1 MASTLTRWFVVA
13 SPTGSTASEFFESA
27 SISDAGDFNANF
39 NNLNSILGGGPI
51 VDWGTS
57 GAFPTYSA
65 YSPGIYIRD
74 YEGNSY
80 TSSIYQ
86 YIDSDDVTLVTS
98 IQQDLQKIFF
108 PGIVTGSSAY
118 GFGGKVAITASQQDE
133 LTGRVGSMITG
144 SMTFIGTGSINPV
157 TFANVI
163 SMSFAPV
170 SFNRVNFT
178 SFLTTEVDSN
188 YQLIYRDFQS
198 NAQAVYNVVGNFA
211 LATGSLGQPVGYRG
225 ELDYVSSTGTL
236 ILNNSSS
243 ITFIDTAAN
252 QQTFYVVGVANPADG
267 LPFADQS
274 TVGTA
279 DAAGDFRS
287 GIIKVYATE
296 SNNTSDW
303 VSLIRTVTGDNN
315 ATWDPVSA
323 NGPSYVAANH
333 NLFMF
338 TASAGSAGTGSWEL
352 LVDGA

>member
-1 MASTLTRWFVVA
+1 MASRWFVVA
-13 SPTGSTASEFFESA
+13 SPTGSTAGDFFTSA
-27 SISDAGDFNANF
+27 SISSTGDYNANF
-39 NNLNSILGGGPI
+39 NNLNNVGGAGTAS
-51 VDWGTS
+51 WGTA
-57 GAFPTYSA
+57 GNYPTYST

-74 YEGNSY
+74 YEGYPY

-86 YIDSDDVTLVTS
+86 YMDSDDATLITS

-118 GFGGKVAITASQQDE
+118 GFGGKVFA
-133 LTGRVGSMITG
+133 TGSSDSPSSVGSFITG
-144 SMTFIGTGSINPV
+144 SIGFQATAGAIGALN
-157 TFANVI
+157 FANIV
-163 SMSFAPV
+163 SMSFARN
-170 SFNRVNFT
+170 SFNRVNFST
-178 SFLTTEVDSN
+178 FLPTVNSN
-188 YQLIYRDFQS
+188 FRLIYRDFQS
-198 NAQAVYNVVGNFA
+198 NAQAVYNVVNYNDQAIVENSFF
-211 LATGSLGQPVGYRG
+211 GYKVTH
-225 ELDYVSSTGTL
+225 VSSTGSL

-243 ITFIDTAAN
+243 VTFINTTNN

-267 LPFADQS
+267 LPFAGQS

-303 VSLIRTVTGDNN
+303 VSLIKTVTGDNS
-315 ATWDPVSA
+315 ATWDPASS
-323 NGPSYVAANH
+323 GPSYVAANH

-338 TASAGSAGTGSWEL
+338 TASAGNPGTASWDL

>member
-118 GFGGKVAITASQQDE
+118 GFGGKLVTTSSSAPA
-133 LTGRVGSMITG
+133 GSAL
-144 SMTFIGTGSINPV
+144 SGSIGFQSSGGSNFVNFV
-157 TFANVI
+157 TMSLAAN
-163 SMSFAPV
+163 
-170 SFNRVNFT
+170 SFNRVNFA
-178 SFLTTEVDSN
+178 SFFSLVNSS
-188 YQLIYRDFQS
+188 YRIVFRDFQS
-198 NAQAVYNVVGNFA
+198 SAEAVFDIDSPYDPAVLIDNSFYSWAV
-211 LATGSLGQPVGYRG
+211 T
-225 ELDYVSSTGTL
+225 YVSSTGTPV
-236 ILNNSSS
+236 LNNSSS
-243 ITFIDTAAN
+243 ITFVDEASN
-252 QQTFYVVGVANPADG
+252 QQTFYIVGVANPASG
-267 LPFADQS
+267 LPFAGQS

>member
-296 SNNTSDW
+296 SNNTADW
-303 VSLIRTVTGDNN
+303 NVLIRTVTGDV
-315 ATWDPVSA
+315 TSDIDL
-323 NGPSYVAANH
+323 PSYVAYTH

-338 TASAGSAGTGSWEL
+338 TASAGISSSWEL
-352 LVDGA
+352 LVDLA

>member
-1 MASTLTRWFVVA
+1 MAGSDTRWFVVA
-13 SPTGSTASEFFESA
+13 SPTGSTESEFFTSA
-27 SISDAGDFNANF
+27 SISSTGDYNANF
-39 NNLNSILGGGPI
+39 NNLNAILGGGPI
-51 VDWGTS
+51 VGWGTT

-74 YEGNSY
+74 YEGAPY

-86 YIDSDDVTLVTS
+86 YIDSDDATLITS

-118 GFGGKVAITASQQDE
+118 GFGGRVYITASQQDE
-133 LTGRVGSMITG
+133 LTGRVGSMLTG

-163 SMSFAPV
+163 SMSFAPN
-170 SFNRVNFT
+170 SFNRVNFVD
-178 SFLTTEVDSN
+178 FLTTEVDSN

-198 NAQAVYNVVGNFA
+198 SAQAVYNVVGNFA
-211 LATGSLGQPVGYRG
+211 LATGSIGNPVGYRG
-225 ELDYVSSTGTL
+225 ELDYVSSTGNL
-236 ILNNSSS
+236 IINNSSS
-243 ITFIDTAAN
+243 ITFIDTTGN
-252 QQTFYVVGVANPADG
+252 QQTFYIVGVANPAAG
-267 LPFADQS
+267 LPFAGQS

-296 SNNTSDW
+296 SNNTADW
-303 VSLIRTVTGDNN
+303 VSLIRTVTGDNST
-315 ATWDPVSA
+315 TWDPLAS
-323 NGPSYVAANH
+323 GPSYVAANH

-338 TASAGSAGTGSWEL
+338 TASAGNPGTASWEL